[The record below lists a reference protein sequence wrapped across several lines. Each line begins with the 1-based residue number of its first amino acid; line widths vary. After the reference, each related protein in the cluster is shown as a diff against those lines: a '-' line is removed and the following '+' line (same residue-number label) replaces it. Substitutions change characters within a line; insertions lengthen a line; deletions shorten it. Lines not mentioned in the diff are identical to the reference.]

1 MRPASTR
8 RGPTVRQSREPFFNP
23 RRILTETGRS
33 TASAIAATMRHARS
47 GSSSSV
53 APAPVFVTFL
63 TGQPKLTSTMSAP
76 AAATIFAASAIVLGV
91 RAEELDRKRVLVRGN
106 PQIPE
111 RLLVAVL
118 DSGAGDHFGA
128 DEAGP
133 ESASLP
139 PERLH
144 ADAGHRRKDEPGRHV
159 DRADLP
165 ALAKTGSSS
174 RQSVAMGTNG
184 RCRLRVRRRGSYPS
198 RPS

>member
-1 MRPASTR
+1 M
-8 RGPTVRQSREPFFNP
+8 RQSREPFFNP

-76 AAATIFAASAIVLGV
+76 AAATIFAASAIVSGFEPKSWIASGCSSEATRRYPSVFSLRCSIPAQETISEQTSPAPNRRPCRLNACTLTPAIGARTRRV
-91 RAEELDRKRVLVRGN
+91 GTSTVPIRQLWRRPDRPVGN
-106 PQIPE
+106 
-111 RLLVAVL
+111 R
-118 DSGAGDHFGA
+118 SH
-128 DEAGP
+128 
-133 ESASLP
+133 
-139 PERLH
+139 
-144 ADAGHRRKDEPGRHV
+144 
-159 DRADLP
+159 
-165 ALAKTGSSS
+165 
-174 RQSVAMGTNG
+174 GTNG